1 MPPKDD
7 AIEHV
12 EMEDETQEEDVPDKE
27 PENGKET
34 PEDEVSDEAG
44 TVGDDRVGFKVVLN
58 LTTADG
64 QSTAVI
70 SSRLT
75 LLQEI
80 EAENSQFL
88 SASKWEVLD
97 SQERMG
103 ESKWSDFTE
112 IPLFFLHFVIE
123 ARKNIKTRLS
133 DIFFY
138 IFVDICDSNNCLT
151 NRLYQECRTTTKTVC
166 PIKSQVVFPDTMY
179 VSAKLDGTTDKV
191 KSRLAQH
198 TSIEVGAGQLG
209 REG

>member
-44 TVGDDRVGFKVVLN
+44 TVGDDRVRSKVVLK

-103 ESKWSDFTE
+103 ESKWSGFTE
-112 IPLFFLHFVIE
+112 IP
-123 ARKNIKTRLS
+123 
-133 DIFFY
+133 
-138 IFVDICDSNNCLT
+138 
-151 NRLYQECRTTTKTVC
+151 
-166 PIKSQVVFPDTMY
+166 
-179 VSAKLDGTTDKV
+179 
-191 KSRLAQH
+191 
-198 TSIEVGAGQLG
+198 
-209 REG
+209 